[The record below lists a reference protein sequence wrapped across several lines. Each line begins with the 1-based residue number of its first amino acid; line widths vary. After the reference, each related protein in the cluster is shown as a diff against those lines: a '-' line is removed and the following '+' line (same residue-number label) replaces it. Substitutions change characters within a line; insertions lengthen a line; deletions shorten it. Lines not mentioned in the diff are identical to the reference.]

1 MAQKASIELRDLHI
15 PSVIGTYG
23 PDDVVPDSHI
33 LDLTLTIAPEL
44 IHIAGDD
51 MALVF
56 DYDPLVAEI
65 KQIAR
70 NQKFE
75 TQEYLVTLISR
86 ACAGYEQIIA
96 MEIYLRKRPVLDG
109 TGSLGVRLVFEAEDM
124 ATLCNH
130 DA

>member
-1 MAQKASIELRDLHI
+1 
-15 PSVIGTYG
+15 
-23 PDDVVPDSHI
+23 
-33 LDLTLTIAPEL
+33 
-44 IHIAGDD
+44 

-56 DYDPLVAEI
+56 DYDPLVTEI

-86 ACAGYEQIIA
+86 ACAGYEQIIT

-109 TGSLGVRLVFEAEDM
+109 TGLLGVRLLFEAEDM
-124 ATLCNH
+124 ATLCNQ